1 MTESKILARLR
12 AVRELMGR
20 TGEGRDEGEA
30 ESGFTLIELM
40 VVLLIMG
47 ILLAIAIP
55 TFLSV
60 TGGAKKTAAQSNLT
74 DVVTSATAIYTNQ
87 SGFPVQL
94 ALISTLKTTQASI
107 TFRATFAHA
116 AAQAGKNTVSVYV
129 PPGQTS
135 AVVFSAVDG
144 DNVCWVASLNEAT
157 SNVTTIPPGNNF
169 YGQKLTNPGT
179 TQKCSANAI
188 ITTATGKWKPNFKTI
203 TTPKT

>member
-12 AVRELMGR
+12 AVRELLGR
-20 TGEGRDEGEA
+20 TGEGGDEGEA

-74 DVVTSATAIYTNQ
+74 DVITSATAIYTDQN
-87 SGFPVQL
+87 GFPATATMVKTL
-94 ALISTLKTTQASI
+94 AKTQTSI
-107 TFRATFAHA
+107 KFSPAFTTGA
-116 AAQAGKNTVSVYV
+116 AGKNDVSVYV
-129 PPGQTS
+129 PTGKTS
-135 AVVFSAVDG
+135 AVVVSAVDG
-144 DNVCWVASLNEAT
+144 DNVCWVASLNESST
-157 SNVTTIPPGNNF
+157 NVTTIPPGNNF
-169 YGQKLTNPGT
+169 YGTQLKAGT
-179 TQKCSANAI
+179 TAACSANAVA
-188 ITTATGKWKPNFKTI
+188 ATPLTKWKPNFKTF